1 MHHLIIS
8 TRNKAIGFVYKNIL
22 KRIFFMIDPEKVHD
36 GMTKTGHALGT
47 NIITKKI
54 TAGLF
59 SYANEKLEQ
68 DILGIHFANPIG
80 LAAGFDKDAELT
92 DILSEVGFGFAEV
105 GSITGEPCE
114 GNPKPRLWRLK
125 ESKSLVIYYGLKNP
139 GCEAVAK
146 KLKNIRQRRTSL
158 WLEKFQIP
166 IGVSIAKTNC
176 QATADMEVGAK
187 DYLKAYKTM
196 QNVSSYITVNIS
208 CPNAFGGQPFTDKKS
223 LEYLLNTLSQVPKTK
238 PMFIKMSPDLSEP
251 ELDDIIELA
260 EKYNVDG
267 FISSNLT
274 KNRDNVK
281 IKNAVPDRGGMSG
294 KVVEDLSNEMIRR
307 IYKKTGGKKIII
319 GCGGVFSAEDAYF
332 KIQAGASLIQMI
344 TGMIFEGPQIISD
357 INLGLVKLLER
368 DGFKNIS
375 EAVGSK
381 K

>member
-1 MHHLIIS
+1 MYQAVIV
-8 TRNKAIGFVYKNIL
+8 TRNKIIGFLYKNIL
-22 KRIFFMIDPEKVHD
+22 KRIFFTIDPEKVHD
-36 GMTKTGHALGT
+36 QMIKFGRVLGKNT
-47 NIITKKI
+47 VTRKI

-59 SYANEKLEQ
+59 SYSNKKIEQ
-68 DILGIHFANPIG
+68 DILGIHFSNPIG

-92 DILSEVGFGFAEV
+92 DILPAVGFGFAEI

-114 GNPKPRLWRLK
+114 GNPKPRLWRMK
-125 ESKSLVIYYGLKNP
+125 ESKSLVVYYGLKNP
-139 GCEAVAK
+139 GCEAVAE
-146 KLKNIRQRRTSL
+146 KLKDK
-158 WLEKFQIP
+158 KFQIP

-176 QATADMEVGAK
+176 QATANMEAGAK

-196 QNVSSYITVNIS
+196 QDIGSYITVNIS

-223 LEYLLNTLSQVPKTK
+223 LEYLMNVLSQFPKKK
-238 PMFIKMSPDLSEP
+238 PIFIKLSPDLSEQ
-251 ELDDIIELA
+251 ELNDIIEIA
-260 EKYNVDG
+260 EKYNIDG

-274 KNRDNVK
+274 KNRDNTK

-294 KVVEDLSNEMIRR
+294 KVVEDLSNKMISY
-307 IYKKTGGKKIII
+307 IHKKTNGKKIII
-319 GCGGVFSAEDAYF
+319 GCGGVFSAEDAYY

-357 INLGLVKLLER
+357 INLGLIKLLER